1 MENNFDIHK
10 WQAKYLPKLVEENTV
25 KVLKENIED
34 VAYEALEHIK
44 AAYQVLSQYKEQNQ
58 IPSNESEFNDIEAM
72 LEDIVDQLEVIAGDF
87 I

>member
-1 MENNFDIHK
+1 MENNFDIHQ
-10 WQAKYLPKLVEENTV
+10 WQAKYLPKLGEESTV
-25 KVLKENIED
+25 KVLKENVED
-34 VAYEALEHIK
+34 VAYEVLEHIK
-44 AAYQVLSQYKEQNQ
+44 AAYQVLNQYKEQNQ